1 MGYLKIS
8 NLYKETDILLF
19 KRCYALEKI
28 DGTSAHI
35 SWKDGKLS
43 FYSGGASHEAFV
55 GLFDQEKLK
64 ENLRDFEDIT
74 IYGEAYG
81 GKVQGMSKRYGTN
94 LKFIVFDIMI
104 HHLWLNVPAAHGI
117 AQNLGFEFV
126 DYEEI
131 PADLEHM
138 DLCRDKDSTQAIR
151 NGMGEGHRREGVV
164 LRPLVELRKN
174 DGERVITKHK
184 REEERET
191 KTPRE
196 IGEDK
201 LKILTGAQAIADEWV
216 TDNRLDHVLNKIHD
230 KSISNTGNIIK
241 AMIEDVKLESVGEV
255 VWSKDVE
262 KAISK
267 NTALLFKRFLQ
278 RNVRE
283 N

>member
-1 MGYLKIS
+1 MGL
-8 NLYKETDILLF
+8 
-19 KRCYALEKI
+19 
-28 DGTSAHI
+28 
-35 SWKDGKLS
+35 
-43 FYSGGASHEAFV
+43 
-55 GLFDQEKLK
+55 
-64 ENLRDFEDIT
+64 
-74 IYGEAYG
+74 
-81 GKVQGMSKRYGTN
+81 
-94 LKFIVFDIMI
+94 
-104 HHLWLNVPAAHGI
+104 
-117 AQNLGFEFV
+117 EFV

-131 PADLEHM
+131 PASLEEM
-138 DLCRDKDSTQAIR
+138 DRLRDADSTQAIR
-151 NGMGEGHRREGVV
+151 NGMGTGHRREGIV
-164 LRPLVELRKN
+164 LRPLIELRKN
-174 DGERVITKHK
+174 NGERIITKHK

-201 LKILTGAQAIADEWV
+201 LKILTEAQAIADEWV
-216 TDNRLDHVLNKIHD
+216 TDNRLNHILNKIHD

>member
-1 MGYLKIS
+1 MGYLKIN
-8 NLYKETDILLF
+8 NLYRETSILLF

-35 SWKDGKLS
+35 SWKNGKLS
-43 FYSGGASHEAFV
+43 FFAGGASHDNFV
-55 GLFDQEKLK
+55 SLFNQEKLK
-64 ENLRDFEDIT
+64 EDLQNFEEIVV
-74 IYGEAYG
+74 YGEAYG
-81 GKVQGMSKRYGTN
+81 AKVQGMSKRYGSS
-94 LKFIVFDIMI
+94 LKFIVFDVEINES
-104 HHLWLNVPAAHGI
+104 LLDVLNAHQI
-117 AQNLGFEFV
+117 AHRLGLEFV

-131 PADLEHM
+131 PASLEEM
-138 DLCRDKDSTQAIR
+138 DRLRDADSTQAIR
-151 NGMGEGHRREGVV
+151 NGMGTGHRREGIV
-164 LRPLVELRKN
+164 LRPLIELRKN
-174 DGERVITKHK
+174 NGERIITKHK

-201 LKILTGAQAIADEWV
+201 LKILTEAQAIADEWV
-216 TDNRLDHVLNKIHD
+216 TDNRLNHILNKIHD

>member
-1 MGYLKIS
+1 
-8 NLYKETDILLF
+8 
-19 KRCYALEKI
+19 
-28 DGTSAHI
+28 
-35 SWKDGKLS
+35 
-43 FYSGGASHEAFV
+43 
-55 GLFDQEKLK
+55 LK
-64 ENLRDFEDIT
+64 ENLKDFEDIT
-74 IYGEAYG
+74 IFGEAYG
-81 GKVQGMSKRYGTN
+81 GKVQGMSKRYGTS
-94 LKFIVFDIMI
+94 LKFIVFDVMI

-117 AQNLGFEFV
+117 AQKLGFEFV

-138 DLCRDKDSTQAIR
+138 DRCRDKDSTQAIR

-201 LKILTGAQAIADEWV
+201 LKILTEAQSIADEWV
-216 TDNRLDHVLNKIHD
+216 TENRLVKHVLPKLSD
-230 KSISNTGNIIK
+230 TSISNMGGIIK
-241 AMIEDVKLESVGEV
+241 AMVEDIRLESSRET

-262 KAISK
+262 KAIGK
-267 NTALLFKRFLQ
+267 NTAILYKRILN
-278 RNVRE
+278 RSVRE
-283 N
+283 QHNNEA